1 MESWSI
7 MVVILLPHL
16 DGWWLSIWSNYRWAD
31 LNFGFVARHT
41 PMWERSKGLRY
52 GIAERAFDSRTK
64 GMNLKMTKSKKNSDM
79 RDSLRTRLI
88 IIFGA
93 PFLNYWV
100 KNQGARSFAFITNQ
114 GNRANGRP
122 QSYGKDPSSWDV
134 IFYELQTKS
143 PKLRPTP
150 YHDDLSIVETD
161 LPVFA
166 RSIQQHESLLLPFL
180 QRAWTN
186 I

>member
-1 MESWSI
+1 
-7 MVVILLPHL
+7 
-16 DGWWLSIWSNYRWAD
+16 
-31 LNFGFVARHT
+31 
-41 PMWERSKGLRY
+41 
-52 GIAERAFDSRTK
+52 
-64 GMNLKMTKSKKNSDM
+64 M

-122 QSYGKDPSSWDV
+122 QSYGKDTSSWDV